1 MEITRRVIQGTLKG
15 VEDYLSFTL
24 ETGEDF
30 GDNWLPTLDL
40 SIAVNKDNRVL
51 YRYFEKPTSSNITVQ
66 KRTAIG
72 EDAKVQIL
80 SNDMVRRLLN
90 NSEAMGAGSKRRLVD
105 DYAQKLRNSG
115 YGTDQVR
122 RIIYNGIRGYES
134 KRRRCLENGW
144 RLHRTSAMSQGA
156 RVKKKLLGKS
166 SWFKKTKKVSK
177 EGAKGRTDSKYRKKD
192 GKYTKEPEHGKIM
205 KTKSVLFVEQ
215 TPDGSLAKRM
225 REVLR
230 AMEPALGFRVK
241 VVERTGQTLGSK
253 FSQSSLWEGTM
264 CGRENCIT
272 CKQEAE
278 EIPPCTLSNLI
289 YENICSEC
297 NPGATKK
304 GELGSMKEGAPSLY
318 VGESSRTIYERSV
331 EHWGGVRK
339 NDDKNHMIKHQ
350 ILEHGNV
357 EPRLTMKV
365 VKFFKT
371 PLARQVAEAVRIR
384 RRGG

>member
-1 MEITRRVIQGTLKG
+1 MEWEKLDQELSAMEITRRVIQGTLKG

-24 ETGEDF
+24 EPGEDF

-66 KRTAIG
+66 KRTAMG

-177 EGAKGRTDSKYRKKD
+177 EGAKVRTNSKHGKKD
-192 GKYTKEPEHGKIM
+192 
-205 KTKSVLFVEQ
+205 VL
-215 TPDGSLAKRM
+215 
-225 REVLR
+225 
-230 AMEPALGFRVK
+230 
-241 VVERTGQTLGSK
+241 
-253 FSQSSLWEGTM
+253 
-264 CGRENCIT
+264 
-272 CKQEAE
+272 
-278 EIPPCTLSNLI
+278 
-289 YENICSEC
+289 
-297 NPGATKK
+297 
-304 GELGSMKEGAPSLY
+304 
-318 VGESSRTIYERSV
+318 
-331 EHWGGVRK
+331 
-339 NDDKNHMIKHQ
+339 
-350 ILEHGNV
+350 
-357 EPRLTMKV
+357 
-365 VKFFKT
+365 
-371 PLARQVAEAVRIR
+371 
-384 RRGG
+384 